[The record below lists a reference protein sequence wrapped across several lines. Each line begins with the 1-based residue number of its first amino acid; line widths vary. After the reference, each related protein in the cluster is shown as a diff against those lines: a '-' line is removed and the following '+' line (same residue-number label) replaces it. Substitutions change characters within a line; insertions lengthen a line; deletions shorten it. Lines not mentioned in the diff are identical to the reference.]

1 MKKTLNLI
9 CLAAV
14 AVTLFLLLPYMPPTF
29 FSTLF
34 VVGCM
39 GGLAIWGH
47 ILYKPA
53 ANSPTL
59 TEEELEEL
67 EEMLED
73 AEGEAVSDNGETVE
87 LISNALADVIHKEKQ
102 EAEGELAPKI
112 INIQK
117 QEKQRQLANK
127 KRRKRKKKK
136 LAKHSRRQNR

>member
-1 MKKTLNLI
+1 MILYEPLQIRVKMKLVRFQNEAGQQGKDYFCSRHLLILHTHITMKKTLNLI

-67 EEMLED
+67 EAKEGEKPLMVAAAAVEFYP
-73 AEGEAVSDNGETVE
+73 AEGIWKSV
-87 LISNALADVIHKEKQ
+87 
-102 EAEGELAPKI
+102 
-112 INIQK
+112 
-117 QEKQRQLANK
+117 
-127 KRRKRKKKK
+127 
-136 LAKHSRRQNR
+136 